1 MFMRD
6 VESDSLYTQMKG
18 RGVRTIGD
26 EQLRNVTP
34 NAHSKDL
41 FFLVDAVGVTEH
53 EHYVTTSGVGSN
65 AETLLSLRQLL
76 ERISHGELLDEHL
89 RLLAS
94 RLSRIH
100 NKANEEQRNEF
111 IRLAGTDMRD
121 MAPRIYEALDNNL
134 LPEYVNIN
142 EPNNERKGLV
152 RPLAIH
158 PDAREYLCILNA

>member
-1 MFMRD
+1 M
-6 VESDSLYTQMKG
+6 
-18 RGVRTIGD
+18 
-26 EQLRNVTP
+26 
-34 NAHSKDL
+34 
-41 FFLVDAVGVTEH
+41 
-53 EHYVTTSGVGSN
+53 
-65 AETLLSLRQLL
+65 SLRQLL
-76 ERISHGELLDEHL
+76 ERISHGELPDEHL

-121 MAPRIYEALDNNL
+121 MASYIYEALENNL

-152 RPLAIH
+152 RSLAVH
-158 PDAREYLCILNA
+158 PDARLQDGRS